1 MEFKPSNLKAA
12 FWMSGSLAAILM
24 MAISGREA
32 SKELNVFQIM
42 EMRSL
47 IGLAM
52 LYPLIRSSGGVRAMR
67 TGRIW
72 QHIGRNT
79 AHYAGQF
86 AWLQALSMIP
96 LAQVIAIEFTTPA
109 WTAVMA
115 VAFLGERFNLWRTLT
130 ILLGIVGVV
139 IIVRPGV
146 GSIEMGQ
153 LIVLGAAFT
162 FGISFT
168 MVKSLTRT
176 ESVVKI
182 IFWMLVIQSAIGLLP
197 ALHVWQWPTLQAWPW
212 VVIDPLAEREKAV
225 AILDEY
231 EERLAWS
238 RCLFRATPSLADMAI
253 LPFVRQFA
261 SVDADWWS
269 RLARPHVKRWLGE
282 FVSSGRFDAVMLKYP
297 KWQVGDAP
305 TLFGV
310 A

>member
-1 MEFKPSNLKAA
+1 
-12 FWMSGSLAAILM
+12 
-24 MAISGREA
+24 
-32 SKELNVFQIM
+32 M

-130 ILLGIVGVV
+130 ILLGIIGVV
-139 IIVRPGV
+139 IIVRPGI
-146 GSIEMGQ
+146 GTIEMGQ

-197 ALHVWQWPTLQAWPW
+197 ALHVWQWPTLHAWPW
-212 VVIDPLAEREKAV
+212 VVIIAFTGTFSHFCMAKALLYADATVVIPMDFLRVPLMAVLGWLIYAERIDIYTALGAALILSGNLLNLKNKSVPAKA
-225 AILDEY
+225 IQ
-231 EERLAWS
+231 
-238 RCLFRATPSLADMAI
+238 AD
-253 LPFVRQFA
+253 
-261 SVDADWWS
+261 
-269 RLARPHVKRWLGE
+269 
-282 FVSSGRFDAVMLKYP
+282 
-297 KWQVGDAP
+297 
-305 TLFGV
+305 
-310 A
+310 

>member
-130 ILLGIVGVV
+130 ILLGIIGVV
-139 IIVRPGV
+139 IIVRPGI
-146 GSIEMGQ
+146 GTIEMGQ

-197 ALHVWQWPTLQAWPW
+197 ALHVWQWPTLHAWPW
-212 VVIDPLAEREKAV
+212 VVIIAFTGTFSHFCMAKALLYADATVVIPMDFLRVPLMAVLGWLIYAERIDIYTALGAALILSGNLLNLKNKSVPAKA
-225 AILDEY
+225 IQ
-231 EERLAWS
+231 
-238 RCLFRATPSLADMAI
+238 AD
-253 LPFVRQFA
+253 
-261 SVDADWWS
+261 
-269 RLARPHVKRWLGE
+269 
-282 FVSSGRFDAVMLKYP
+282 
-297 KWQVGDAP
+297 
-305 TLFGV
+305 
-310 A
+310 

>member
-72 QHIGRNT
+72 QHVGRNT

-130 ILLGIVGVV
+130 ILLGIIGVV
-139 IIVRPGV
+139 IIVRPGI
-146 GSIEMGQ
+146 GTMEMGQ

-197 ALHVWQWPTLQAWPW
+197 ALHVWQWPTLHAWPW
-212 VVIDPLAEREKAV
+212 VVIIAFTGTFSHFCMAKALLYADATVVIPMDFLRVPLMAVLGWLIYAERIDIYTALGAALILSGNLLNLKNKSVPAKA
-225 AILDEY
+225 IQ
-231 EERLAWS
+231 
-238 RCLFRATPSLADMAI
+238 AD
-253 LPFVRQFA
+253 
-261 SVDADWWS
+261 
-269 RLARPHVKRWLGE
+269 
-282 FVSSGRFDAVMLKYP
+282 
-297 KWQVGDAP
+297 
-305 TLFGV
+305 
-310 A
+310 